1 MERLRSGDPELIGPW
16 QIVNRL
22 GSGGMGIVYMGT
34 NGTRAAAIKV
44 VREFLLE
51 DPASRTRLAREVET
65 LLRVKSDYV
74 AEIVGSDIDG
84 NPAWIATNYV
94 DGPSLKLL
102 VEKEGPL
109 SQEKWTEFARGFL
122 SALSSVHA
130 VGVVHRDIKPSN
142 ILLTKTG
149 PKLIDFGISFVN
161 DATSLTGTGMV
172 AGTPAWLAPE
182 QFLGREITTAVDNF
196 AAGSTLM
203 YAATG
208 KTPWGADDS
217 SVGAVMHT
225 ILVEEPEL
233 SALTEFQIE
242 IITPLLTKD
251 AQSRKTASQML
262 KRLNE
267 GKFDPETAQVMVD
280 GETITRTLTKSY
292 LALHKPKGVLST
304 MFDPEGRPSLDDFI
318 DLRKERL
325 FHVGRL
331 DKDSEGL
338 ILLTND
344 GDLTFRATHPSFG
357 LEKTYIIEFDGIL
370 PTGVD
375 KVLLKGVEL
384 EDGMG
389 RVLTFKQ
396 LSPKWIEVSIHEGR
410 YHIIRRLMEAVGVN
424 VLRLIRTKFGPIS
437 LGDTPEGRW
446 RDLNDGEL
454 MNLRKALDL

>member
-1 MERLRSGDPELIGPW
+1 MAQMRLNKIIADAGITSRRGADELIEDGRVA
-16 QIVNRL
+16 VN
-22 GSGGMGIVYMGT
+22 GI
-34 NGTRAAAIKV
+34 I
-44 VREFLLE
+44 VREM
-51 DPASRTRLAREVET
+51 
-65 LLRVKSDYV
+65 
-74 AEIVGSDIDG
+74 GS
-84 NPAWIATNYV
+84 
-94 DGPSLKLL
+94 
-102 VEKEGPL
+102 
-109 SQEKWTEFARGFL
+109 
-122 SALSSVHA
+122 
-130 VGVVHRDIKPSN
+130 
-142 ILLTKTG
+142 
-149 PKLIDFGISFVN
+149 
-161 DATSLTGTGMV
+161 
-172 AGTPAWLAPE
+172 
-182 QFLGREITTAVDNF
+182 
-196 AAGSTLM
+196 
-203 YAATG
+203 
-208 KTPWGADDS
+208 
-217 SVGAVMHT
+217 
-225 ILVEEPEL
+225 
-233 SALTEFQIE
+233 
-242 IITPLLTKD
+242 
-251 AQSRKTASQML
+251 
-262 KRLNE
+262 
-267 GKFDPETAQVMVD
+267 KFDPESDQVMVD
-280 GETITRTLTKSY
+280 GETIKRTLTKSY

-410 YHIIRRLMEAVGVN
+410 YHIIRRLMEAVGVD